1 MIILLHIVVP
11 RAVVLVQVG
20 VVVSLGAV
28 RAHAAQSLPVDGVH
42 DVPVGLRFVGLVILW
57 VENIII
63 IIFFKFILIQADLC
77 ILEGPCPC
85 LWKHTETACCGS

>member
-11 RAVVLVQVG
+11 RAVVLVQVV

-28 RAHAAQSLPVDGVH
+28 RAHAAQPLPVDGVH
-42 DVPVGLRFVGLVILW
+42 NVAVGLRFVGLVILW

-63 IIFFKFILIQADLC
+63 II
-77 ILEGPCPC
+77 
-85 LWKHTETACCGS
+85 